1 MPTRFTPA
9 ALLGAAIALL
19 AAAVPAF
26 AQGTLSTQGFGY
38 PPGQISAGAAA
49 LGGGPA
55 ETDAQSALNPASIAG
70 WVRPGLYFEYAPE
83 FRSVNANG
91 QTDHTTTS
99 RFPLVSGAI
108 MLGNRLTLGVSASTL
123 LDRTW
128 ETTRS
133 GFDHFAADSVPF
145 TENFKVSGAINDV
158 KAGASVAVF
167 NFLWLGVAADVFSG
181 DNNLTILRSSQDT
194 TVKTFTQTSR
204 LSYSGV
210 GASGGIMVQAGSQLA
225 IGISGRAG
233 GRLTAFRNDTV
244 LTRATA
250 PKRAGAG
257 VTYTGL
263 PGLVLAF
270 RTDWEGW
277 SSMNGLGQ
285 PGLQITNTWD
295 YGGGAEVRGPVV
307 FAGPLALRVGYRH
320 RGLPFL
326 VDSSKVM
333 EKSYSGG
340 LGFLL
345 SQGRS
350 RIDLTLVRATRTGLP
365 NVTEHA
371 WTAEFGVTVRP

>member
-1 MPTRFTPA
+1 MRTRVIPT
-9 ALLGAAIALL
+9 ALL
-19 AAAVPAF
+19 AAAALAAGGTAR
-26 AQGTLSTQGFGY
+26 AQGTVSTQGFGY
-38 PPGQISAGAAA
+38 PPGQISAAAAA

-55 ETDAQSALNPASIAG
+55 ETDAQSALNPASIAA
-70 WVRPGLYFEYAPE
+70 WIRPGIYVEYAPE
-83 FRSVNANG
+83 FRTVDANG

-99 RFPLVSGAI
+99 RFPLMAGAI
-108 MLGNRLTLGVSASTL
+108 NIGSRVTAGLSISTL

-133 GFDHFAADSVPF
+133 GFDHFASDSVQF

-158 KAGASVAVF
+158 KPGFAVAVL
-167 NFLWLGVAADVFSG
+167 NTLWLGVSADVYSG
-181 DNNLTILRSSQDT
+181 DNNLTILRTSQDT
-194 TVKTFTQTSR
+194 TVQTFSQTSR
-204 LSYSGV
+204 LSYSGI
-210 GASGGIMVQAGSQLA
+210 GASGGIMWQPGSQLA
-225 IGISGRAG
+225 IGISGRLG

-257 VTYTGL
+257 ITFTGF
-263 PGLVLAF
+263 PGVVLAF
-270 RTDWEGW
+270 HTDWDGW

-285 PGLQITNTWD
+285 PGLLITNTWT

-307 FAGPLALRVGYRH
+307 LGAPVALRAGYQH

-326 VDSSKVM
+326 VDSSKIF
-333 EKSYSGG
+333 ESAYSGG

-350 RIDLTLVRATRTGLP
+350 RIDFTLIRSSRTGLP
-365 NVTEHA
+365 GVSEHA
-371 WTAEFGVTVRP
+371 WTAEFGFMVRP